1 MIHLS
6 RREFVRLVLQA
17 YRQLPPPVKQA
28 LHNVDVAVE
37 EWPTSPDLSSSEG
50 ESALLGLYTGVP
62 LVEREGGGPPLPD
75 RIIIYR
81 QTILRSC
88 ANRGE
93 VVQEVRTTLWHEVGH
108 HLGLSEDDLHRLGY
122 G

>member
-1 MIHLS
+1 MIHLP
-6 RREFVRLVLQA
+6 RRQFVRMVLQA

-28 LHNVDVAVE
+28 LRNVDVAVE
-37 EWPTSPDLSSSEG
+37 EWPVSEDLGSPEG
-50 ESALLGLYTGVP
+50 DNTLLGLYTGVP

-81 QTILRSC
+81 QPILRSC
-88 ANRGE
+88 TSRAE
-93 VVQEVRTTLWHEVGH
+93 VAQEVRTTLWHEVGH

>member
-1 MIHLS
+1 VIHLS
-6 RREFVRLVLQA
+6 RRQFVRLVLQA
-17 YRQLPPPVKQA
+17 YRQLPQPVKQA

-37 EWPTSPDLSSSEG
+37 EWPTSPDLIPLEGNSS
-50 ESALLGLYTGVP
+50 LLGLYTGVP
-62 LVEREGGGPPLPD
+62 LVEREGGGPSLPD

-93 VVQEVRTTLWHEVGH
+93 VVQEIRTTLWHEVGH
-108 HLGLSEDDLHRLGY
+108 HLGMSEDDLDRLGY

>member
-17 YRQLPPPVKQA
+17 YRRLPPPVKQA
-28 LHNVDVAVE
+28 LHNVDVEVE

-50 ESALLGLYTGVP
+50 DNALLGLYTGVP
-62 LVEREGGGPPLPD
+62 LVEREGGGPSLPD

-88 ANRGE
+88 ASRGE

>member
-1 MIHLS
+1 MIHLP
-6 RREFVRLVLQA
+6 RRQFVRMVLQA

-37 EWPTSPDLSSSEG
+37 EWPTSQDLSSPEG
-50 ESALLGLYTGVP
+50 DGTLLGLYTGVP

-81 QTILRSC
+81 QPILRSC
-88 ANRGE
+88 ASRAE
-93 VVQEVRTTLWHEVGH
+93 VAQEVRTTLWHEVGH